1 MTATPI
7 PRTLALTIYG
17 DLDITLLDEMPE
29 GRKPVETD
37 IVTDSESDRERIFTH
52 CRDQLEAGRQ
62 VYVICPL
69 IEKNVDEHEELT
81 PQKAQMLQAK
91 AVDEEAARLQQEEFS
106 EYDVGIL
113 HGKLSAKEKE
123 SVMQQFLDGDLQV
136 LVATSVVEVGVN
148 VPNATTIVIEN
159 AERFGLAQLHQLRGR
174 VLRSTHQAYC
184 FAVAGSQSKKA
195 LDRLHALKSARTG
208 FELAE
213 YDLKLRGAGELYGRK
228 QWGVSDVGMEAMQNM
243 KMVEAAREEAKQ
255 LIATDPELDRHPII
269 AGMAEETRE
278 RIHFE

>member
-1 MTATPI
+1 
-7 PRTLALTIYG
+7 
-17 DLDITLLDEMPE
+17 
-29 GRKPVETD
+29 
-37 IVTDSESDRERIFTH
+37 
-52 CRDQLEAGRQ
+52 
-62 VYVICPL
+62 
-69 IEKNVDEHEELT
+69 
-81 PQKAQMLQAK
+81 
-91 AVDEEAARLQQEEFS
+91 
-106 EYDVGIL
+106 
-113 HGKLSAKEKE
+113 
-123 SVMQQFLDGDLQV
+123 
-136 LVATSVVEVGVN
+136 VEVGVN

-255 LIATDPELDRHPII
+255 LIATDPELDRHPVI